1 MLRLHAARE
10 VMRMSK
16 YEEMAGAAAAAQT
29 DWNQHRDRCLGYL
42 KFLAN
47 GLITYA
53 EIPPDQV
60 TFLRWNGET
69 GDDRKYSEAA
79 EDDPYELMDAIAL
92 DEGDGYWHL
101 GLRISLLHSG
111 ALLPRWVSF
120 VLCAA
125 EQDQKP
131 MVKIGVNGK
140 PIPINLNDTA
150 QCNAFYETIVE
161 GIKQCFRPTADSA
174 SQKATGFEV
183 GP

>member
-1 MLRLHAARE
+1 
-10 VMRMSK
+10 MSK
-16 YEEMAGAAAAAQT
+16 YDEMARAAANART
-29 DWNQHRDRCLGYL
+29 DWNQHRDRCVGYL
-42 KFLAN
+42 KFLVN
-47 GLITYA
+47 GLMTYA

-69 GDDRKYSEAA
+69 GDDRKYSEAV
-79 EDDPYELMDAIAL
+79 EDDPYTLMDAIAL
-92 DEGDGYWHL
+92 DEADGYWHL

-131 MVKIGVNGK
+131 MLKIGVDGK
-140 PIPINLNDTA
+140 PIQIDLTDAA
-150 QCNAFYETIVE
+150 QCNAFYETIIE
-161 GIKQCFRPTADSA
+161 GIKQCFRPPAADST
-174 SQKATGFEV
+174 SEKTMGFVV